1 MDFFLGG
8 IINFG
13 GNFSPKDWVFCAG
26 QLIPISQNQALYAIL
41 GTTWGGDGRTTFA
54 VPDLRSRVPIGVGRG
69 DGLTEVQEG
78 RAGGNETYT
87 LKVAQMPTHSHNATF
102 NPVTSTGSGITA
114 TATATA
120 TMAVSETTS
129 NSLDIPND
137 AYLAKASQGFN
148 SVTAYNKTK
157 STKTLATDA
166 IDVDVDVDVTISGT
180 GSGITGGTVT
190 IDTTGGNA
198 AFPIM
203 QPSLG
208 IHFLMCMQGTFPSR
222 N

>member
-8 IINFG
+8 IILFG
-13 GNFSPKDWVFCAG
+13 GNFSPKDWAFCAG

-41 GTTWGGDGRTTFA
+41 GTTWGGDGRTNFA
-54 VPDLRSRVPIGVGRG
+54 VPDMRSRVPIGVGRG
-69 DGLTEVQEG
+69 IGLTEVQEG

-102 NPVTSTGSGITA
+102 NPVTSTGTGITA
-114 TATATA
+114 AVTVNAKTGIGNQNDAGAGYWATGQVKAGKSAIYPVESGYSSTTDT
-120 TMAVSETTS
+120 TMAA
-129 NSLDIPND
+129 D
-137 AYLAKASQGFN
+137 AV
-148 SVTAYNKTK
+148 SVT
-157 STKTLATDA
+157 
-166 IDVDVDVDVTISGT
+166 VSG
-180 GSGITGGTVT
+180 GGGGITGGTVT

-198 AFPIM
+198 AFSLM

-208 IHFLMCMQGTFPSR
+208 IQFLMCMQGTFPSR